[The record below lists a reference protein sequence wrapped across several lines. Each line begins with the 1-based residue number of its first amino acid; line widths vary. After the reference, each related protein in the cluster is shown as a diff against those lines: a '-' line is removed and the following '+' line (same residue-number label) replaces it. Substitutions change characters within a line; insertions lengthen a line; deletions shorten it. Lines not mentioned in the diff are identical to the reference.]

1 MLTPENDKDKD
12 RVELEHRLTAIEYSL
27 KELNN
32 KFDSLANNIK
42 VQTEV
47 SYKFSRLAIYIS
59 ITALTVLSGI
69 LTLLIIK

>member
-1 MLTPENDKDKD
+1 MSQENNKDKD

-32 KFDSLANNIK
+32 KFDSLSYSIK
-42 VQTEV
+42 VQNEA

-59 ITALTVLSGI
+59 ITALTVLSGV